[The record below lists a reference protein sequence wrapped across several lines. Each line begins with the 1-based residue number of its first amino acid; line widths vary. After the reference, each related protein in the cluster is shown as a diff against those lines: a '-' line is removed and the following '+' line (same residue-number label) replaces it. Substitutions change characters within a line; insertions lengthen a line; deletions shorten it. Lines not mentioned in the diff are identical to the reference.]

1 MDWRTIE
8 MLGYTHY
15 AHKGYRILVPIADGR
30 DYDFVAE
37 KDGTFLR
44 VNVKMAGIKDRA
56 RSNSWSIA
64 LSSGSG
70 SRVHLGTEVDVYLA
84 YVVPMKKFIE
94 LPGTFFVGSKSKS
107 RCIPVKLLAL
117 PTTDMV

>member
-15 AHKGYRILVPIADGR
+15 AHQGYRILVPLVDGR

-37 KDGTFLR
+37 KNGTFLR
-44 VNVKMAGIKDRA
+44 VNVKMAGLKDLA
-56 RSNSWSIA
+56 RNNSWSIA

-70 SRVHLGTEVDVYLA
+70 NRVHLGTEVDVYLA
-84 YVVPMKKFIE
+84 YVAPIKKFIE
-94 LPGTFFVGSKSKS
+94 LPGNFFVGSKSKS
-107 RCIPVKLLAL
+107 RHIPVKLLAL
-117 PTTDMV
+117 PTTDVV